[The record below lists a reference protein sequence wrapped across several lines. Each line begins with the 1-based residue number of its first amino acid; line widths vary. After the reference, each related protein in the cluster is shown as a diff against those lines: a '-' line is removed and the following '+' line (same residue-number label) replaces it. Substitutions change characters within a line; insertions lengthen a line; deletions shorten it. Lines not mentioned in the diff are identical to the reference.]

1 MAEQIRLIRIYRY
14 TDYLANSSA
23 MFRPKHSHHMKLRTA
38 NAKAALEHTLGD
50 IRAEVAALE
59 RDAGNAVNLIAQMTA
74 QKRLTVLQ
82 RELRQKE
89 ERLYYDCMKL
99 DNELDERMEEFISGG
114 KMSCD
119 IQRQFVLTVTGTKD

>member
-1 MAEQIRLIRIYRY
+1 
-14 TDYLANSSA
+14 
-23 MFRPKHSHHMKLRTA
+23 MKLRTA